1 MFDMLFFVCV
11 IQLFSLNKDGD
22 VDLNAS
28 PQALDKL
35 LGHELAFK
43 IKVQPKFRNSAVL
56 KCSADS
62 SLINAVMDM
71 LVDAEVMFNASYFTL
86 TIVKSMYYIHIYLFS
101 MGCIIFNVYLIQ
113 TSSKMN
119 ISVSDSNHSAQH
131 ESVSFDDCSHFLI

>member
-1 MFDMLFFVCV
+1 MLFFVCV

-35 LGHELAFK
+35 LGYELAFK
-43 IKVQPKFRNSAVL
+43 IKVQPKFRNSVVL

-71 LVDAEVMFNASYFTL
+71 LADAEQSLSVTADHDPLLGLPL
-86 TIVKSMYYIHIYLFS
+86 TPTKQQAFQDCDDEA
-101 MGCIIFNVYLIQ
+101 G
-113 TSSKMN
+113 TSQ
-119 ISVSDSNHSAQH
+119 ISPAQLSSNKLKKHGA
-131 ESVSFDDCSHFLI
+131 I

>member
-43 IKVQPKFRNSAVL
+43 INVQPKFRNSAVL
-56 KCSADS
+56 KCSADW
-62 SLINAVMDM
+62 LIN
-71 LVDAEVMFNASYFTL
+71 
-86 TIVKSMYYIHIYLFS
+86 
-101 MGCIIFNVYLIQ
+101 
-113 TSSKMN
+113 
-119 ISVSDSNHSAQH
+119 
-131 ESVSFDDCSHFLI
+131 